1 MAQWMDTCP
10 KIDVL
15 LIVCSTSAFLLLPLK
30 FQLHAS
36 HYDAAK
42 ALQHLVKK
50 PVPKLIEKCW
60 SEDDVV
66 SHPHSLNV
74 FSY

>member
-1 MAQWMDTCP
+1 MRTIC
-10 KIDVL
+10 
-15 LIVCSTSAFLLLPLK
+15 FLFSFS

-42 ALQHLVKK
+42 ALQRLVKK

-60 SEDDVV
+60 AEDDVV
-66 SHPHSLNV
+66 ILLDLTSNV
-74 FSY
+74 LMMVKLIEIVLSNIKYCPNK